1 MTVSASDIILKYV
14 FPGLGVI
21 MGNIM
26 FMAPV
31 KDCYEAVK
39 VGKGLGPLNPIP
51 WAFTFGNCF
60 GVRPIFIVVES
71 FVTWF
76 LTLKH

>member
-1 MTVSASDIILKYV
+1 
-14 FPGLGVI
+14 

-60 GVRPIFIVVES
+60 GVRQKMFHFS
-71 FVTWF
+71 FFSTAYAY
-76 LTLKH
+76 